1 MCHFIILVTCEEYD
15 LLLRLN
21 QITIAKYSDMG
32 KLAGGLTDVSK
43 RLNEKCKFV
52 SNPSTLSNKLEDIR

>member
-1 MCHFIILVTCEEYD
+1 MTCEEYD

-52 SNPSTLSNKLEDIR
+52 SNKLEDE